1 MPAFVYLRRL
11 CGALLAASCLMPA
24 PALQAQSVALT
35 FDDGPSLAAT
45 PLLSPQARNEAMLAA
60 LAKHNV
66 QAALFITAGFG
77 VDRPEGMAMAYAW
90 SLAGHVIANHT
101 MTHPDLDD
109 PAVTLARYQQDVL
122 DCDRV
127 IAALPGYRKWFRFPY
142 LREGET
148 PEKREGM
155 RAFLDQHG
163 YRNARVTLDTADWR
177 LNGELLAAL
186 ERDPR
191 TDLEPFRQAYLA
203 QVRQRAL
210 VYRELALRL
219 QGRDIPHVALLHHNL
234 INALW
239 LDDVIGLF
247 HDMGWTIIP
256 PAHAYGGR
264 AYYLTP
270 KPPAPAQ
277 KLL

>member
-1 MPAFVYLRRL
+1 MPAFVHLRRW
-11 CGALLAASCLMPA
+11 CGALAASCLLLA
-24 PALQAQSVALT
+24 PPLHAQSVALS

-60 LAKHNV
+60 LAKHGV
-66 QAALFITAGFG
+66 QAALFVTAGFG
-77 VDRPEGMAMAYAW
+77 LDRPEGLALAQAW

-109 PAVTLARYQQDVL
+109 PAVTLAQYQQEVL

-127 IAALPGYRKWFRFPY
+127 ISALPGYRKWFRFPY
-142 LREGET
+142 LREGGT

-155 RAFLDQHG
+155 RAFLDEHG

-177 LNGELLAAL
+177 LNGELLEAL
-186 ERDPR
+186 GKDPKA
-191 TDLEPFRQAYLA
+191 DIEPFRQAYLA

-210 VYRELALRL
+210 AYRELARRL
-219 QGRDIPHVALLHHNL
+219 HGRDIPHVALLHHNL

-247 HDMGWTIIP
+247 QDMGWTIVT

-264 AYYLTP
+264 GQHLPP
-270 KPPAPAQ
+270 KPPAPAIR
-277 KLL
+277 LL